1 MTTFVASTNPLSF
14 SMTKDQLT
22 TLFTQKFEQANPKQ
36 LQFFFCPGRVNL
48 LGEHTDYNG
57 GWVLP
62 AAISMGIYAIVRPRI
77 DAVVHLASTLF
88 EQSVAIDLNE
98 TISYQADHQ
107 WANYPKGVMQQLQA
121 KNTPLKG
128 CDVLFVNDL
137 PLGSGLS
144 SSAALEVLTA
154 YVFETLA
161 EHTIL
166 EADRVAMAQ
175 LTQAAE
181 NSFIGVS
188 CGIMDMFAVALGKQ
202 AHAIQL
208 HCDTLA
214 YSYQPLALGNYQ
226 LVIINTNKPRKL
238 IESKYNER
246 QAECQQAV
254 KLISAK
260 DSIANL
266 SEATIEQIEAYIQD
280 EIIARRARHVVTENQ
295 RVQQAAQCLQQQDIE
310 TFGALMDASHQ
321 SLKVDYEVSGREL
334 DTAVEVA
341 RALAGCMG
349 ARMTGAGFGGCALAL
364 VQKDRVEEFS
374 QQLVEKYTQAIGYA
388 PTCYPVLVGDGVGKL

>member
-1 MTTFVASTNPLSF
+1 MKA
-14 SMTKDQLT
+14 QLIAQ
-22 TLFTQKFEQANPKQ
+22 FAQKFDNANPKE

-62 AAISMGIYAIVRPRI
+62 AAISMGIYAVVHPRN
-77 DAVVHLASTLF
+77 DATVHLASTLF
-88 EQSVAIDLNE
+88 EQSVVVDL
-98 TISYQADHQ
+98 SQPMVYHADHQ
-107 WANYPKGVMQQLQA
+107 WANYPKGVMQELQA
-121 KNTPLKG
+121 KGTQLKG
-128 CDVLFVNDL
+128 CDILFVNDL

-161 EHTIL
+161 GHTIA
-166 EADRVAMAQ
+166 ETDRVAMAQ
-175 LTQAAE
+175 LTQTAE
-181 NSFIGVS
+181 NNFIGVS
-188 CGIMDMFAVALGKQ
+188 CGIMDMFAVALGKAQ
-202 AHAIQL
+202 HAIQL

-214 YSYQPLALGNYQ
+214 YSYQPLSLGNYQ

-238 IESKYNER
+238 VESKYNER

-254 KLISAK
+254 KLIGTHTP
-260 DSIANL
+260 IANL
-266 SEATIEQIEAYIQD
+266 SEATIAQIEAYITN
-280 EIIARRARHVVTENQ
+280 ETIARRAHHVVTENQ

-321 SLKVDYEVSGREL
+321 SLKVDYEVSGVEL
-334 DTAVEVA
+334 DTAVVIA
-341 RALAGCMG
+341 RELVGCIG

-364 VQKDRVEEFS
+364 VQKNRVEEFTQLLTQKYS
-374 QQLVEKYTQAIGYA
+374 QIIGYA
-388 PTCYPVLVGDGVGKL
+388 PTCYPVLVGDGVGKF

>member
-1 MTTFVASTNPLSF
+1 M
-14 SMTKDQLT
+14 KDQLT
-22 TLFTQKFEQANPKQ
+22 AQFAQKFDNTNLEQ

-62 AAISMGIYAIVRPRI
+62 AAISMGIYAVLRPRT
-77 DAVVHLASTLF
+77 DATVHLASTLF
-88 EQSVAIDLNE
+88 EQSVAVDLNQP
-98 TISYQADHQ
+98 IAYHADHQ

-121 KNTPLKG
+121 KGTQLKG
-128 CDVLFVNDL
+128 CDILFVNDL

-161 EHTIL
+161 GHTIT
-166 EADRVAMAQ
+166 ETDRVAMAQ
-175 LTQAAE
+175 LTQTAE
-181 NSFIGVS
+181 NNFIGVS
-188 CGIMDMFAVALGKQ
+188 CGIMDMFAVALGKAQ
-202 AHAIQL
+202 HAIQL

-214 YSYQPLALGNYQ
+214 YSYQPLSLGDYQ

-238 IESKYNER
+238 VESKYNER

-254 KLISAK
+254 QLISAHAP
-260 DSIANL
+260 IANL
-266 SEATIEQIEAYIQD
+266 SEATIAQIEAYITN
-280 EIIARRARHVVTENQ
+280 ETIARRARHVVTENQ

-310 TFGALMDASHQ
+310 DFGALMDASHQ
-321 SLKVDYEVSGREL
+321 SLKVDYEVSGIEL
-334 DTAVEVA
+334 DTAVAIA
-341 RALAGCMG
+341 RALEGCIG
-349 ARMTGAGFGGCALAL
+349 ARMTGAGFGGCVLAL
-364 VQKDRVEEFS
+364 VQKNKVEAFT
-374 QQLVEKYTQAIGYA
+374 QALTEKYSQTIGYT